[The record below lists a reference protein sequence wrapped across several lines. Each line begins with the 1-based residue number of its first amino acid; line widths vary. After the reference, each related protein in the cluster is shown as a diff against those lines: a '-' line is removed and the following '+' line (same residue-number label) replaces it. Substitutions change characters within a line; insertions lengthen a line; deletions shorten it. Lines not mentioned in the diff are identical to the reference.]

1 MTPDLTTIIL
11 TYNEAIHIERA
22 IRSVR
27 AISRRI
33 LVVDS
38 FSTDATVEI
47 ARGLGAEVMCN
58 PFVNQA
64 KQFQWAMDNGG
75 IDTAWVLRLDA
86 DEIIEDDLAAEIAE
100 RLPRLEPEVV
110 GVNLKRKHIFLGRW
124 IRHGGRYPL
133 LMLRL
138 FRKGHGRIED
148 RWMDEHI
155 LVEGGRVEVFEG
167 GFADHNLNGLGYF
180 VDKHNRY
187 ATREALQTLLDR
199 SARATI
205 DPMQASGGSSQ
216 ARLKRYL
223 KTKIYNRIPYY
234 ISTPSYFLYRY
245 FFQLGFADGYPGLI
259 YHFLQGF
266 WYRFLVGSKI
276 YEIELGMR
284 DLPDEERPAH
294 IARVTGIAP

>member
-11 TYNEAIHIERA
+11 THNEAIHIARA
-22 IRSVR
+22 IRSVEG
-27 AISRRI
+27 ISRRI

-47 ARGLGAEVMCN
+47 ARGLGAEVMCH

-64 KQFQWAMDNGG
+64 RQFQWAMDNGG
-75 IDTAWVLRLDA
+75 VDTAWVLRLDA

-100 RLPRLEPEVV
+100 RLPALGPETV

-133 LMLRL
+133 LMLRI
-138 FRKGHGRIED
+138 FRAGHGRVED

-155 LVEGGRVEVFEG
+155 LVEGGDVVVFEG

-180 VDKHNRY
+180 IDKHNRY
-187 ATREALQTLLDR
+187 ATREAVQTLIDR
-199 SARATI
+199 STDAA
-205 DPMQASGGSSQ
+205 DPMRLSGGSRQ
-216 ARLKRYL
+216 ARFKRYV
-223 KTKIYNRIPYY
+223 KTRLYDRVPYH
-234 ISTPSYFLYRY
+234 ISSLAYFLYRY
-245 FFQLGFADGYPGLI
+245 FIRIGFADGYPGLI

-284 DLPDEERPAH
+284 GLSAEERPAH
-294 IARVTGIAP
+294 IARVTGVAP

>member
-11 TYNEAIHIERA
+11 THNEAIHIARA
-22 IRSVR
+22 IRSVKG
-27 AISRRI
+27 ISRRI

-47 ARGLGAEVMCN
+47 ARGLGAEVMCH

-64 KQFQWAMDNGG
+64 RQFQWAMDNGG
-75 IDTAWVLRLDA
+75 VHTAWVLRLDA

-100 RLPRLEPEVV
+100 RLPALGPETV

-133 LMLRL
+133 LMLRI
-138 FRKGHGRIED
+138 FRAGHGRVED

-155 LVEGGRVEVFEG
+155 LVEGGDVVVFEG

-180 VDKHNRY
+180 IDKHNRY
-187 ATREALQTLLDR
+187 ATREAVQTLIDR
-199 SARATI
+199 STDAT
-205 DPMQASGGSSQ
+205 DPMRLSGGSRQ
-216 ARLKRYL
+216 ARLKRYV
-223 KTKIYNRIPYY
+223 KTRLYDRLPYHV
-234 ISTPSYFLYRY
+234 SSLAYFLYRY
-245 FFQLGFADGYPGLI
+245 FIRIGFVDGYPGLI
-259 YHFLQGF
+259 YHVLQGF

-276 YEIELGMR
+276 YEIELDMR
-284 DLPDEERPAH
+284 GLPAEERPAH
-294 IARVTGIAP
+294 IARVTGVAP

>member
-11 TYNEAIHIERA
+11 THNEAIHIERA
-22 IRSVR
+22 IRSVKG
-27 AISRRI
+27 ISRRI

-47 ARGLGAEVMCN
+47 ARGLGAEVMCH

-64 KQFQWAMDNGG
+64 RQFQWAMDNGG
-75 IDTAWVLRLDA
+75 VDTAWVLRLDA

-100 RLPRLEPEVV
+100 RLPALGPETV

-133 LMLRL
+133 LMLRI
-138 FRKGHGRIED
+138 FRAGHGRVED

-155 LVEGGRVEVFEG
+155 LVEGGDVVVFEG

-180 VDKHNRY
+180 IDKHNRY
-187 ATREALQTLLDR
+187 ATREAVQTLIDR
-199 SARATI
+199 STDAT
-205 DPMQASGGSSQ
+205 DPMRLSGGSRQ
-216 ARLKRYL
+216 ARLKRHV
-223 KTKIYNRIPYY
+223 KTRLYDRIPYHV
-234 ISTPSYFLYRY
+234 SSLAYFLYRY
-245 FFQLGFADGYPGLI
+245 VVRIGFADGYPGLI
-259 YHFLQGF
+259 YHVLQGF

-284 DLPDEERPAH
+284 GLSAEERPAH
-294 IARVTGIAP
+294 IARVTGVAP